1 MEIQN
6 LVIDA
11 VLIGAIGF
19 AVFRIVQNRKI
30 DVDIR
35 TVSQLPASLQNV
47 VSKMKPEAQNA
58 FFIEYGSRRR
68 KVWVS
73 YIAWMAFGFHYLYN
87 RKVGVQFLF
96 WFTLGAVGIWWL
108 VDLFRMP
115 SIVAEANSVIAR
127 EIVNTLSLG
136 STFDSN

>member
-11 VLIGAIGF
+11 VVIGAVAF
-19 AVFRIVQNRKI
+19 AVFKVVQNRKI
-30 DVDIR
+30 DVDVR
-35 TVSQLPASLQNV
+35 TVAQLPASLQSV

-58 FFIEYGSRRR
+58 FFIEYRSRRR
-68 KVWVS
+68 KVWLS
-73 YIAWMAFGFHYLYN
+73 YLAWMAFGFHYLYN

-96 WFTLGAVGIWWL
+96 WLTGFGLLVWGL